1 MTGPKIN
8 TGFDNAVLQHHL
20 HQFFDLLTMVATS
33 AILSLFYGFII
44 VSINIVFDKGGTGNI
59 SNTRSALEVSA
70 WYISWS
76 DSWTFS
82 MAPT

>member
-1 MTGPKIN
+1 MRY
-8 TGFDNAVLQHHL
+8 
-20 HQFFDLLTMVATS
+20 
-33 AILSLFYGFII
+33 SLFYGFSI

-59 SNTRSALEVSA
+59 SNTRSAWEVSA

-82 MAPT
+82 MAPTAWG